1 VGLNPTAP
9 PSLLL
14 DPPPFVAHVDRS
26 GGRRLYVYDYHSL
39 PGTSDRLLGRPH
51 PYSYP
56 TPPSGWDPRVFV
68 MVALRLYLL
77 PPSAGLYGLEGS
89 YDVDLRGM
97 YPRELDDLTHFLRQV
112 EGQPTH
118 AKLLR
123 MGAVG
128 TVASLHD
135 GGFGDPVT
143 TLASLFPEPIRV
155 WRVPGALPRSWVVGC
170 ARHADRGPAFE
181 ALLDP
186 GFDPAGEVILPEPV
200 TGGSRCGPAGT
211 SRFLMPRSDRVRL
224 EVEAERAGYVVLAD
238 AFDPGWRATVDGEPA
253 PLLRANVAFRAVAV
267 PAGRHV
273 VEMVYR
279 PRAVILGLA
288 LTLLTLALVA
298 AATATRSLPSWR
310 KRGRRPPGPGR
321 DPAASRR

>member
-1 VGLNPTAP
+1 
-9 PSLLL
+9 
-14 DPPPFVAHVDRS
+14 
-26 GGRRLYVYDYHSL
+26 
-39 PGTSDRLLGRPH
+39 
-51 PYSYP
+51 
-56 TPPSGWDPRVFV
+56 

-89 YDVDLRGM
+89 YDLDLRGLN
-97 YPRELDDLTHFLRQV
+97 PRELNDLTHVLRQV
-112 EGQPTH
+112 EGQPAH

-123 MGAVG
+123 LGAVG

-155 WRVPGALPRSWVVGC
+155 WRVPGARPRSWVVGC
-170 ARHADRGPAFE
+170 ARHADRRAAFE
-181 ALLDP
+181 AFLDP

-200 TGGSRCGPAGT
+200 SGGSRCGPAGT

-238 AFDPGWRATVDGEPA
+238 AFDPGWRATIDGEAA

-279 PRAVILGLA
+279 PRAVSLGLA

-298 AATATRSLPSWR
+298 VATTARALSSRTRRNP
-310 KRGRRPPGPGR
+310 RG
-321 DPAASRR
+321 